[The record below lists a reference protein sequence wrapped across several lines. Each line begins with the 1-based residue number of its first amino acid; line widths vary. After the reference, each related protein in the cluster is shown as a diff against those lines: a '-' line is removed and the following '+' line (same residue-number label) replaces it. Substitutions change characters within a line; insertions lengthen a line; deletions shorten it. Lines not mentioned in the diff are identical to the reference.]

1 MNNKTVLNK
10 DVQIEDSMVVV
21 TETIKTN
28 LYKEEI
34 EMMLR
39 DIDKQKD
46 YIKTQNQ
53 RLIDEY
59 NKLLEKEDELKM
71 YLDSIKPCIDIEVI
85 E

>member
-10 DVQIEDSMVVV
+10 DVQIEDSMVVI

-28 LYKEEI
+28 LYREEI

-59 NKLLEKEDELKM
+59 NELLEKEDELKM
-71 YLDSIKPCIDIEVI
+71 YLDSIKPGTDIEVI

>member
-10 DVQIEDSMVVV
+10 DVQIEDSMVVI

-28 LYKEEI
+28 LYREEI

-59 NKLLEKEDELKM
+59 NELLEKEDELKM
-71 YLDSIKPCIDIEVI
+71 YLDSIKPGIDIEVI

>member
-1 MNNKTVLNK
+1 MNNKIVLNK
-10 DVQIEDSMVVV
+10 DVQIEDSMVVI

-28 LYKEEI
+28 LYREEI

-39 DIDKQKD
+39 DVDKQKD

-59 NKLLEKEDELKM
+59 NELLEKEDELKM
-71 YLDSIKPCIDIEVI
+71 YLDSIKPDIDIEVI

>member
-34 EMMLR
+34 ETMLR

-46 YIKTQNQ
+46 YIKIQNQ

-59 NKLLEKEDELKM
+59 NELLEKEDELKM
-71 YLDSIKPCIDIEVI
+71 YLDSIKPGLDIEVI

>member
-10 DVQIEDSMVVV
+10 DVQIEDSMVVI

-28 LYKEEI
+28 LYREEI

-46 YIKTQNQ
+46 YIKIQNQ

-59 NKLLEKEDELKM
+59 NELLEKEDELKM
-71 YLDSIKPCIDIEVI
+71 YLDSIKPGTDIEVI

>member
-28 LYKEEI
+28 LYREEI

-39 DIDKQKD
+39 DVYNQKD

-71 YLDSIKPCIDIEVI
+71 YLDSIKPGTDIEVI